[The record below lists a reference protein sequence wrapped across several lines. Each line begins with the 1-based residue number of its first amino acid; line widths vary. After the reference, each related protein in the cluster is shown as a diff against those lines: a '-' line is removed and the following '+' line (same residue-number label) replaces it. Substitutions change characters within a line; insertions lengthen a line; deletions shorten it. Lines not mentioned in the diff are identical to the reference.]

1 MRRIIFATGNQ
12 GKVKEVKDIMS
23 GLPFEVL
30 SMKEVGI
37 DADVEENGLTFKD
50 NAIIKVEALV
60 EQCDDI
66 IIADDSGLVVDALNG
81 EPGVYSARYLGEE
94 TSFEEKM
101 DHILMRMKDVPEEER
116 TARFVAAVAAF
127 VPGHGMICVEGV
139 IEGVIGYEQKGEY
152 GFGYDPIFYLPE
164 YGCTASELLPEEKNK
179 ISHRAL
185 ALEKLAVELA
195 KLKL

>member
-12 GKVKEVKDIMS
+12 GKVREVKDIMA

-37 DADVEENGLTFKD
+37 NVDVEEDGITFEE
-50 NAIIKVEALV
+50 NAIIKVKSLMN
-60 EQCDDI
+60 QCDDI

-81 EPGVYSARYLGEE
+81 EPGVYSARYLGED
-94 TSFEEKM
+94 TSFDEKM
-101 DHILMRMKDVPEEER
+101 DHILLRMKDVPEEER

-139 IEGVIGYEQKGEY
+139 IEGIIGYEKKGEY

-185 ALEKLAVELA
+185 ALEKLAEEFK
-195 KLKL
+195 KLDL